1 MIVCGQDRVWE
12 AGDTAALGAK
22 ARRSRRVHRRRKAFR
37 QWLAARRSTRRQ
49 VALELIFGELVTN
62 AVRYGDDPMSVV
74 VAVDDGCLLICV
86 DNAGDC
92 FDLVSRL
99 MAEPTTT
106 GGRGL
111 QIVRALADTMTVERV
126 ERLPEP
132 ACRVTVTAPL

>member
-1 MIVCGQDRVWE
+1 M
-12 AGDTAALGAK
+12 
-22 ARRSRRVHRRRKAFR
+22 
-37 QWLAARRSTRRQ
+37 
-49 VALELIFGELVTN
+49 TN